1 MRHLILYHTA
11 HSLSNYFAQIFLILS
26 GFSACRRRGLPR
38 PIAIPRPSP
47 RDPLHP
53 KFHLAFGVAESPQG
67 DSLYAS
73 PAGPYFSI
81 KKSNQKSLGVLP
93 ETPYASEPS
102 RPETLRI
109 PGAGLDDADKE
120 PQAHFNLV
128 PANRLQEVTLS
139 SLWVEQAAIC
149 PDGPSPAT
157 GEGDGVRSRAPPV
170 ADAARRSTRSG
181 RKNRA
186 SEQREDFFGHRKAV
200 GADAPAATLGA
211 YLCAVRTMLL
221 HRSYPALQ
229 ATERGSSRGNPSP
242 LTLFCFLLQ
251 EQKEGLRGERY

>member
-11 HSLSNYFAQIFLILS
+11 HSLSNYFAQIFLVSS
-26 GFSACRRRGLPR
+26 GFSACRRRSLPR
-38 PIAIPRPSP
+38 PIAVPRPS
-47 RDPLHP
+47 DPLHP

-67 DSLYAS
+67 NSLYAS
-73 PAGPYFSI
+73 PAGPYFSM
-81 KKSNQKSLGVLP
+81 KKSNQKSPGEDP

-109 PGAGLDDADKE
+109 LGAGLDDADKE

-128 PANRLQEVTLS
+128 PANRLQEITLS

-157 GEGDGVRSRAPPV
+157 GEGDGV
-170 ADAARRSTRSG
+170 
-181 RKNRA
+181 
-186 SEQREDFFGHRKAV
+186 

-211 YLCAVRTMLL
+211 YLCAVRTMLCIVRIQ
-221 HRSYPALQ
+221 HCKR
-229 ATERGSSRGNPSP
+229 
-242 LTLFCFLLQ
+242 
-251 EQKEGLRGERY
+251 QKGVRQGGIRPP

>member
-11 HSLSNYFAQIFLILS
+11 HSLSNYFAQIFLVSS

-38 PIAIPRPSP
+38 PIAVPRPSP

-73 PAGPYFSI
+73 PAGPYFSM
-81 KKSNQKSLGVLP
+81 KKSNQKSLGEDP

-120 PQAHFNLV
+120 PPAHFNLV

-157 GEGDGVRSRAPPV
+157 GGGGRGGGRCARGYLGSVSVRSTD
-170 ADAARRSTRSG
+170 DA
-181 RKNRA
+181 
-186 SEQREDFFGHRKAV
+186 
-200 GADAPAATLGA
+200 
-211 YLCAVRTMLL
+211 L
-221 HRSYPALQ
+221 HRSYPAQLSVKGVCKG
-229 ATERGSSRGNPSP
+229 ESLVP
-242 LTLFCFLLQ
+242 LCPVLLPFAGAKGRPPRRAVLMVTL
-251 EQKEGLRGERY
+251 R

>member
-11 HSLSNYFAQIFLILS
+11 HSLSNYFAQIFLVS
-26 GFSACRRRGLPR
+26 SSFSACRRRGLPR
-38 PIAIPRPSP
+38 PIAVPRPSP

-73 PAGPYFSI
+73 PAGPYFSM
-81 KKSNQKSLGVLP
+81 KKSNQKSPGEDP

-128 PANRLQEVTLS
+128 PENQLQEVTLP

-157 GEGDGVRSRAPPV
+157 GEGNGKGAN
-170 ADAARRSTRSG
+170 AAAG
-181 RKNRA
+181 
-186 SEQREDFFGHRKAV
+186 
-200 GADAPAATLGA
+200 
-211 YLCAVRTMLL
+211 YL
-221 HRSYPALQ
+221 
-229 ATERGSSRGNPSP
+229 
-242 LTLFCFLLQ
+242 
-251 EQKEGLRGERY
+251 